1 MALGLKYKNEE
12 SILEEAG
19 TVTPFLEFPLF
30 KNTGIVRHGFSTR
43 LGGVSKGYYSSMNL
57 SFERGDDPEAVRV
70 ISPMTRRQSVKI
82 SGVWELQSEFPVRI
96 WYFQS
101 RRILQMSGL

>member
-30 KNTGIVRHGFSTR
+30 KNTGIVRH
-43 LGGVSKGYYSSMNL
+43 
-57 SFERGDDPEAVRV
+57 
-70 ISPMTRRQSVKI
+70 
-82 SGVWELQSEFPVRI
+82 
-96 WYFQS
+96 
-101 RRILQMSGL
+101 

>member
-1 MALGLKYKNEE
+1 MALGLKYKMKNLSWKKRELSHHFWSFRFLKIRE
-12 SILEEAG
+12 SSDI
-19 TVTPFLEFPLF
+19 
-30 KNTGIVRHGFSTR
+30 GFSTR

-57 SFERGDDPEAVRV
+57 SLNGE
-70 ISPMTRRQSVKI
+70 MTRRQSVKI

>member
-57 SFERGDDPEAVRV
+57 SFERGDDPEAVRENF
-70 ISPMTRRQSVKI
+70 RRM
-82 SGVWELQSEFPVRI
+82 GDATEFPVRI

>member
-30 KNTGIVRHGFSTR
+30 KNTPRVRAAYLPLKR
-43 LGGVSKGYYSSMNL
+43 L
-57 SFERGDDPEAVRV
+57 ERLHPC
-70 ISPMTRRQSVKI
+70 
-82 SGVWELQSEFPVRI
+82 L
-96 WYFQS
+96 
-101 RRILQMSGL
+101 